1 VLVLARRYEVDLDA
15 AFARSMDELEERL
28 SR

>member
-1 VLVLARRYEVDLDA
+1 VLVLARRYEVDRGA
-15 AFARSMDELEERL
+15 TFARSMDELEERL